1 MNLFGRR
8 DRRPAE
14 PPRRPN
20 ARRAP
25 PPAPAEARAARRRSW
40 RRSLGFALAVAF
52 PSIFGVG
59 ALGALVYAADLAADY
74 LDESSGFRVE
84 RIEVAGN
91 ERLTREEVLSRAG
104 LVPGSSIFDVDIQEA
119 RRRLLLDPWIVR
131 AFVEKKMPATV
142 LVRLVE
148 RRPIAILSGD
158 RALHLVGED
167 AAVIAPVRTADVPDL
182 PVLTGFD
189 LDRRRTDPVGLREEL
204 ETAVDLL
211 RLVDE
216 VGMPGRRTI
225 AELHLSVR
233 GGFDLI
239 AGDGLVVHLGQGPY
253 RPKLRRLSETV
264 AALAARS
271 LNPAEIF
278 LPGTRHPSRVGVRL
292 GP

>member
-1 MNLFGRR
+1 MLGRR
-8 DRRPAE
+8 DRTAE

-20 ARRAP
+20 ARRVVEP
-25 PPAPAEARAARRRSW
+25 PPAEVRAARRRSW

-52 PSIFGVG
+52 PSLFGVG
-59 ALGALVYAADLAADY
+59 ALCAVVYAADLAADY

-91 ERLTREEVLSRAG
+91 ERLTRDEVLSRAG
-104 LVPGSSIFDVDIQEA
+104 LAPGSSIFDVDILQA
-119 RRRLLLDPWIVR
+119 RRNLLLDPWIVR
-131 AFVEKKMPATV
+131 VFVEKKMPATV

-148 RRPIAILSGD
+148 RRPIAVLSGD
-158 RALHLVGED
+158 GVLHLVGED
-167 AAVIAPVRTADVPDL
+167 AAVIAPVRTAEAPDL

-211 RLVDE
+211 RLVEE
-216 VGMPGRRTI
+216 VGMPGRRTV

-253 RPKLRRLSETV
+253 RPKLRRLSETI
-264 AALAARS
+264 AALGERALS
-271 LNPAEIF
+271 PAEIF
-278 LPGTRHPSRVGVRL
+278 LPGARHPNRVGVRL